1 MTAQPVTVIGER
13 INPGFR
19 SVEPF
24 FAGRD
29 FAGLQA
35 LARRQADAGAA
46 WLNINASQYE
56 QRDPGLMV
64 DLVRAIQQ
72 VVDTPLSLD
81 SPDPQVQQACLQA
94 YDAARARGR
103 KPIINSL
110 TEARWSMA
118 GLLERHPA
126 RIMVMASERLQD
138 GEPVRNTT
146 AAEVHETAR
155 RLVRRLAAEHG
166 VARDDIIIDIAIS
179 NLAADTEG
187 LVPVAIE
194 SVRLIGADPELAGVH
209 LCGGLSNISQDLPA
223 RTRAGVMLKD
233 AIENAF
239 LTLTVPAGLDMVI
252 GTPWKPYRLLPAD
265 DPLLQ
270 EFREILLCPRREA
283 LRRIIRLQRS

>member
-1 MTAQPVTVIGER
+1 
-13 INPGFR
+13 
-19 SVEPF
+19 
-24 FAGRD
+24 
-29 FAGLQA
+29 
-35 LARRQADAGAA
+35 
-46 WLNINASQYE
+46 
-56 QRDPGLMV
+56 
-64 DLVRAIQQ
+64 
-72 VVDTPLSLD
+72 
-81 SPDPQVQQACLQA
+81 
-94 YDAARARGR
+94 
-103 KPIINSL
+103 
-110 TEARWSMA
+110 
-118 GLLERHPA
+118 
-126 RIMVMASERLQD
+126 MASERLED

-155 RLVRRLAAEHG
+155 RLVRRLADEHG
-166 VARDDIIIDIAIS
+166 VARDDIIIDIAIT

-194 SVRLIGADPELAGVH
+194 SVRLIGGDTDLAGVH

-223 RTRAGVMLKD
+223 RTRSGVMLKD